1 MSHLDALECISRV
14 VGMVTNAASEPVR
27 LVVVAG
33 WLEFAFVVF
42 DPNVSHWTTKTP
54 NTTATLLV
62 TRSWN
67 VKMFTYRR

>member
-1 MSHLDALECISRV
+1 MSHLDALEWVSRV
-14 VGMVTNAASEPVR
+14 VGMVTNAAPEPVR

-62 TRSWN
+62 TISSERSL
-67 VKMFTYRR
+67 VTYRR